1 MIIAVFRVMILS
13 LLRDRSALIMAFL
26 LPPVIYL
33 IFAAIFSVTAGGDL
47 QLKISVLD
55 QVRSETSQRLVQAL
69 RKSDNIRVSDK
80 SPKNVK
86 NLESMVR
93 RAEIDAGVIIMTDPG
108 NSSKNSHAP
117 ILIIGDSARAI
128 AGPIISGHVI
138 RLFEQ
143 YLPDIAYRRTIADLE
158 KKFVKLSPAQSAQ
171 VNLIL
176 GGMKQE
182 IISHQPHEP
191 RERLEGSNLLV
202 EQKNLPNTS
211 KAAAT
216 VVYYAGAVGFMFL
229 LFSAVQG
236 AMSLIDERQNGI
248 TARMLSGSGGV
259 TKLVFGKFL
268 FLVLLGFIQLAL
280 IFSLADVVYGLDFIT
295 RLSAWLLIT
304 ISAAS
309 CAAASALV
317 MAVLCDTRQQAT
329 HLSNF
334 LILVMSALGGSMIP
348 RFLMP
353 EWLQNLSGLLP
364 SAWVIEAYDALL
376 WQGVATVDLFQS
388 IILMLGLSIIGLYI
402 AVSSLNETIHG

>member
-13 LLRDRSALIMAFL
+13 LLRDRSALVMAFL

-69 RKSDNIRVSDK
+69 RKSDNVRVSDK
-80 SPKNVK
+80 SPKNIK

-93 RAEIDAGVIIMTDPG
+93 RAEIDAGVIIMTDPS
-108 NSSKNSHAP
+108 NSSKNSYAP

-128 AGPIISGHVI
+128 AGPIISGHVVG
-138 RLFEQ
+138 LFEQ
-143 YLPDIAYRRTIADLE
+143 YLPDIAYRRRVADLE
-158 KKFVKLSPAQSAQ
+158 KNFVKLSPAQSAQ

-182 IISHQPHEP
+182 IISHQLQETHE
-191 RERLEGSNLLV
+191 SNNQLV

-268 FLVLLGFIQLAL
+268 FLVLLGFIQLTL

-295 RLSAWLLIT
+295 RLPAWLLIT

-317 MAVLCDTRQQAT
+317 MAVLCHTRQQAT

-353 EWLQNLSGLLP
+353 EWLQNLSGFLP

-376 WQGVATVDLFQS
+376 W
-388 IILMLGLSIIGLYI
+388 
-402 AVSSLNETIHG
+402 